1 MFKIS
6 NEFLGD
12 KVREL
17 RIKNRISIRQL
28 ALQANI
34 SPSYLS
40 RLENGK
46 IKSRIKL
53 STIEKIA
60 KGLRVPT
67 YVFAQAAGIPE
78 AKEIISSNFFPYDA
92 NNIAQIPVVGT
103 IKCGPDGLAMNDYQ
117 GYEAVSKEDINESSE
132 YFWLRTSGDSMTGD
146 FIRDGDYALIE
157 KTQSFDNGDICA
169 VIVDGEEGTLKHV
182 TKTRDSIVLTASNS
196 VYPPR
201 VFVGDKMNDIYIAG
215 KLIEIKHKF

>member
-1 MFKIS
+1 MPTSHKNNFGLSIKKIREEKGFS
-6 NEFLGD
+6 
-12 KVREL
+12 VR
-17 RIKNRISIRQL
+17 QA

-34 SPSYLS
+34 SSSYWS
-40 RLENGK
+40 QVENNK
-46 IKSRIKL
+46 RNVPKPTTL
-53 STIEKIA
+53 EKIA
-60 KGLRVPT
+60 KGLRIPVQNI
-67 YVFAQAAGIPE
+67 YQIAGLPN
-78 AKEIISSNFFPYDA
+78 ISNGLANVIPYDERRF
-92 NNIAQIPVVGT
+92 IPIPVVGT
-103 IKCGPDGLAMNDYQ
+103 IKCGPDGIAMNDYQ
-117 GYEAVSKEDINESSE
+117 GYESASKEDINESSE
-132 YFWLRTSGDSMTGD
+132 YFWLRTSGDSMIGD

>member
-1 MFKIS
+1 MPISQKSNFGLTIKKIREEKGFS
-6 NEFLGD
+6 
-12 KVREL
+12 VR
-17 RIKNRISIRQL
+17 QA

-34 SPSYLS
+34 SSSYWSQVENNKRNIPKPATLEKMARGLRIPVQNIYQIAGLPDIS
-40 RLENGK
+40 RG
-46 IKSRIKL
+46 SA
-53 STIEKIA
+53 STI
-60 KGLRVPT
+60 P
-67 YVFAQAAGIPE
+67 Y
-78 AKEIISSNFFPYDA
+78 KEGDFIS
-92 NNIAQIPVVGT
+92 IPVVGT

-117 GYEAVSKEDINESSE
+117 GYESTNKEDIDDGSD
-132 YFWLRTSGDSMTGD
+132 YFWLRTSGDSMIGD

-182 TKTRDSIVLTASNS
+182 TKTNDSIVLTASNS

-201 VFVGDKMNDIYIAG
+201 VFVGNEMNDIYIAG

>member
-1 MFKIS
+1 MI
-6 NEFLGD
+6 
-12 KVREL
+12 
-17 RIKNRISIRQL
+17 
-28 ALQANI
+28 
-34 SPSYLS
+34 
-40 RLENGK
+40 
-46 IKSRIKL
+46 
-53 STIEKIA
+53 
-60 KGLRVPT
+60 
-67 YVFAQAAGIPE
+67 
-78 AKEIISSNFFPYDA
+78 
-92 NNIAQIPVVGT
+92 
-103 IKCGPDGLAMNDYQ
+103 
-117 GYEAVSKEDINESSE
+117 
-132 YFWLRTSGDSMTGD
+132 GD

>member
-1 MFKIS
+1 MPTSQKNNFGLSIKKIRKEKGFS
-6 NEFLGD
+6 
-12 KVREL
+12 VR
-17 RIKNRISIRQL
+17 QA

-34 SPSYLS
+34 SSSYWS
-40 RLENGK
+40 QVENNKRNVPKPTTLEK
-46 IKSRIKL
+46 M
-53 STIEKIA
+53 A
-60 KGLRVPT
+60 KGLRIPVQNI
-67 YVFAQAAGIPE
+67 YQIAGLPN
-78 AKEIISSNFFPYDA
+78 ISNGLANVIPYDERRF
-92 NNIAQIPVVGT
+92 IPIPVVGT

-117 GYEAVSKEDINESSE
+117 GYESASKEDINESSE
-132 YFWLRTSGDSMTGD
+132 YFWLRTSGDSMIGD

>member
-1 MFKIS
+1 MPTSQKNDFGLSIKKIREEKGFS
-6 NEFLGD
+6 
-12 KVREL
+12 VR
-17 RIKNRISIRQL
+17 QA

-34 SPSYLS
+34 SSSYWS
-40 RLENGK
+40 QVENNKRNVPKPTTLEK
-46 IKSRIKL
+46 M
-53 STIEKIA
+53 A
-60 KGLRVPT
+60 KGLRIPVQNI
-67 YVFAQAAGIPE
+67 YQIAGLPN
-78 AKEIISSNFFPYDA
+78 ISNGLANVIPYDERRF
-92 NNIAQIPVVGT
+92 IPIPVVGT

-117 GYEAVSKEDINESSE
+117 GYESASKEDINESSE